1 MFLSASPPTSGQY
14 VLWGRE
20 ESYSEKKKVTRGERN
35 TAELYFKHS
44 LATNP
49 SFFSEPFLFSV
60 CSGCDSMSRCQV
72 SARKS
77 PY

>member
-20 ESYSEKKKVTRGERN
+20 ESYSEKEVTRGEMN

-49 SFFSEPFLFSV
+49 SFFSKPFPFSV
-60 CSGCDSMSRCQV
+60 CSECDSMSRCQV
-72 SARKS
+72 SVRKS